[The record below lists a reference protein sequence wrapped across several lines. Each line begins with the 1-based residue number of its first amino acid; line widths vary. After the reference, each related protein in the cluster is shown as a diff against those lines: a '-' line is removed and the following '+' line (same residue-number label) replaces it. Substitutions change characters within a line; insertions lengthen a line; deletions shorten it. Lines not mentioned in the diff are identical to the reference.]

1 METLASILLTMS
13 HIMIMIIL
21 RFYVEDHGL
30 KRSEWT
36 MMLFIVLIRRLW
48 EEWGLKLVLKN
59 K

>member
-1 METLASILLTMS
+1 
-13 HIMIMIIL
+13 MIMMIL
-21 RFYVEDHGL
+21 RFYFEDHGL

-48 EEWGLKLVLKN
+48 EKWGLKLVLKN